1 LNEKPISIPVSKLV
15 FALDY
20 VEFLDRSWSLVRRS
34 EWGFVALKPDQN
46 PHGFT
51 AERAPA
57 ILRRFNLRW
66 VPPMSQA
73 FFAPRLHETLRAAIA
88 QKAEFL
94 VPIDGLIDDIAD
106 ATCMVTTARPVFDA
120 SECGDRATY
129 SYRDALRSF
138 FAAIACDELT
148 IKDLR

>member
-1 LNEKPISIPVSKLV
+1 MNRKNNIPDSKLV

-20 VEFLDRSWSLVRRS
+20 IEFLDCSWSQIARS
-34 EWGFVALKPDQN
+34 QWGFAELKPDLN
-46 PHGFT
+46 PHGFS
-51 AERAPA
+51 AAKARG

-73 FFAPRLHETLRAAIA
+73 FFAPRLHDVLRSAVA

-120 SECGDRATY
+120 SECSDRAAY